1 MKKRGKSV
9 TEKVRCCHVVA
20 LGADK
25 KAKLPSS
32 EQLKR
37 YSVAAE
43 PGRGSTRYSW
53 QKTHPLA
60 VQSVALSYRELQ
72 LPVRNGIEQLPW
84 TVSEKLREKTGQQVA
99 SNFSTN

>member
-1 MKKRGKSV
+1 M
-9 TEKVRCCHVVA
+9 A

-43 PGRGSTRYSW
+43 PGRGSTNSW
-53 QKTHPLA
+53 QKTHPPAIQSELA
-60 VQSVALSYRELQ
+60 DCGSYRELQ
-72 LPVRNGIEQLPW
+72 LPVRNGIEQPSW
-84 TVSEKLREKTGQQVA
+84 TVNEKLREKTGQQVA